1 MKIIDF
7 LLRYLACLSGFIL
20 GEWII
25 SGEDVLDV
33 LSGFN
38 PYIMA
43 LLLSIVLSILNYQE
57 NKKKD

>member
-7 LLRYLACLSGFIL
+7 LLRYLACLSGFVL

-25 SGEDVLDV
+25 SDENVLDI
-33 LSGFN
+33 LSSFN
-38 PYIMA
+38 PYTMA
-43 LLLSIVLSILNYQE
+43 LLLSIVLSVLNYQE